1 MPWERD
7 VDVRLLAQHL
17 SDRRVAD
24 GNQRSWRGTRDGAGF
39 VSDWLQALIIEGRGF
54 CAGIGLL
61 SAGEALPVAVITTLR
76 PQLWVRV
83 PTGTTIMPF
92 YGGIQVEDTG
102 ATGAFEALIGYDAT
116 DVGNGTSD
124 AADYGPVQLRS
135 GAARR
140 SACTVRQEA
149 TADVTADPDAD
160 LWRVWKAEDNAA
172 TPATAGPSNF
182 DWKPW
187 PALPVLVGPAS
198 LMMYLGS
205 SAAPIVT
212 AQFQWVEFE
221 TSEIV

>member
-7 VDVRLLAQHL
+7 VDVRVKAQHL
-17 SDRRVAD
+17 SPRRVTD
-24 GNQRSWRGTRDGAGF
+24 GNWAPGRGTRDGAIF
-39 VSDWLQALIIEGRGF
+39 TSDWLQALIIEGRGF

-76 PQLWVRV
+76 PMLWLRV
-83 PTGTTIMPF
+83 PTGTTIIPF

-124 AADYGPVQLRS
+124 AADYGPVNLRAGG
-135 GAARR
+135 GATRGVIA
-140 SACTVRQEA
+140 RQEA
-149 TADVTADPDAD
+149 AADVSADPDCD

-182 DWKPW
+182 EWT
-187 PALPVLVGPAS
+187 PAVRPVLVGPAS
-198 LMMYLGS
+198 LLMYIGS

-212 AQFQWVEFE
+212 AQLQWVEFATE
-221 TSEIV
+221 EIV